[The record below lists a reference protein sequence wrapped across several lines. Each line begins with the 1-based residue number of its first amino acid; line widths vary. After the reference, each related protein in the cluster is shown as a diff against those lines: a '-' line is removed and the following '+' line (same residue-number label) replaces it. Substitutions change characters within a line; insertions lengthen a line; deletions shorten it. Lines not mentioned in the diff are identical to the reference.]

1 MNESKGASAESG
13 VPVAGREEIAVI
25 VPCFNEAG
33 SVATVVRDFR
43 RALPTARIYVYD
55 NASTDETAELAR
67 EAGAIVRRESRRG
80 KGHVVR
86 RMFADVEADIYV
98 LVDGDATYDAS
109 RAPAMVERLR
119 RDSLDVV
126 NGRRVAVDDAAYRF
140 GHQAGNRWISS
151 VVARSF
157 GRSFEDLLSGYRVFS
172 RRFVK
177 SFPAMTTG
185 FEIETEAAVHA
196 LELNLPVAEMDTP
209 YQARRPGGG
218 SKLSTVRDGLRI
230 AGAIAWLLKD
240 VRPLLTFGMLGV
252 LCALVG
258 LALGTPVILEYLET
272 GLVLRLPTAVLA
284 TGLMILAMVSVVAGL
299 IMDSVSRGRRE
310 AKRMAY
316 LMHGPP
322 PGPGDAAAMDQ

>member
-1 MNESKGASAESG
+1 MTRSGRDPERPAPSATDSAE
-13 VPVAGREEIAVI
+13 VAVL
-25 VPCFNEAG
+25 VPCYNEAD
-33 SVATVVRDFR
+33 SVAAVVRDFR
-43 RALPTARIYVYD
+43 QALPDARVYVYD
-55 NASTDETAELAR
+55 NGSTDETAALAR
-67 EAGAIVRRESRRG
+67 DAGAAVRFEPRRG

-98 LVDGDATYDAS
+98 LVDGDATYEAS

-126 NGRRVAVDDAAYRF
+126 NGRRVAVADTAYRF
-140 GHQAGNRWISS
+140 GHQLGNRWISA

-157 GRSFEDLLSGYRVFS
+157 GRSFDDLLSGYRVFS

-196 LELNLPVAEMDTP
+196 LELNLPVAEMDTD
-209 YQARRPGGG
+209 YHARPAGAH

-230 AGAIAWLLKD
+230 AGAIVWLLKD
-240 VRPLLTFGMLGV
+240 VRPLLAFGLLG
-252 LCALVG
+252 LICALAG
-258 LALGTPVILEYLET
+258 LAFGTPVILEYLET

-310 AKRMAY
+310 TKRLAY
-316 LMHGPP
+316 LMHEAPASLPAESGT
-322 PGPGDAAAMDQ
+322 AR

>member
-1 MNESKGASAESG
+1 MTETTGGPDIPANDRAQIAVVIPCYNEAES
-13 VPVAGREEIAVI
+13 VAR
-25 VPCFNEAG
+25 
-33 SVATVVRDFR
+33 VVRDFR
-43 RALPTARIYVYD
+43 SALPDARVYVYD
-55 NASTDETAELAR
+55 NGSTDETAVLAR
-67 EAGAIVRRESRRG
+67 EAGAVVRSEPRRG

-86 RMFADVEADIYV
+86 RMFADVEADVYV

-119 RDSLDVV
+119 RESLDVV

-140 GHQAGNRWISS
+140 GHQLGNRWIST

-157 GRSFEDLLSGYRVFS
+157 GRSFDDLLSGYRVFS

-196 LELNLPVAEMDTP
+196 LELNLPVAEMDTT
-209 YQARRPGGG
+209 YQARREGGQ

-230 AGAIAWLLKD
+230 AAAIIWLLKD
-240 VRPLLTFGMLGV
+240 VRPLLAFGLSGM
-252 LCALVG
+252 LCALLG
-258 LALGTPVILEYLET
+258 LAFGTPVILEYLDT
-272 GLVLRLPTAVLA
+272 GLVQRLPTAVLA

-310 AKRMAY
+310 AKRTAY
-316 LMHGPP
+316 LMHAAPP
-322 PGPGDAAAMDQ
+322 EPRDDSDS

>member
-1 MNESKGASAESG
+1 MTGGA
-13 VPVAGREEIAVI
+13 EIAVI
-25 VPCFNEAG
+25 VPCYNEAD
-33 SVATVVRDFR
+33 SVASVVRDFR
-43 RALPTARIYVYD
+43 QALPAARVYVYD
-55 NASTDETAELAR
+55 NASTDETAALAR
-67 EAGAIVRRESRRG
+67 EAGAVVRSEPRRG

-109 RAPAMVERLR
+109 RAPAMVERLQ

-126 NGRRVAVDDAAYRF
+126 NGRRVAADEAAYRF
-140 GHQAGNRWISS
+140 GHQLGNRWISS

-196 LELNLPVAEMDTP
+196 LELNLPVAEMDTT
-209 YQARRPGGG
+209 YYARRAGAQ

-240 VRPLLTFGMLGV
+240 VRPLLAFGLLG
-252 LCALVG
+252 LGCALAG
-258 LALGTPVILEYLET
+258 LAFGTPVILEYLET

-310 AKRMAY
+310 VKRLAY
-316 LMHGPP
+316 LRLEPP
-322 PGPGDAAAMDQ
+322 PRGETSGAGAMGG

>member
-1 MNESKGASAESG
+1 MTEPTGGPEIPAPDRAQVAVVIPCYNEAES
-13 VPVAGREEIAVI
+13 VAR
-25 VPCFNEAG
+25 
-33 SVATVVRDFR
+33 VVRDFR
-43 RALPTARIYVYD
+43 SALPDARVYVYD
-55 NASTDETAELAR
+55 NGSTDETAVLAR
-67 EAGAIVRRESRRG
+67 EAGAVVRSEPRRG

-86 RMFADVEADIYV
+86 RMFADVEADVYV

-119 RDSLDVV
+119 RESLDVV
-126 NGRRVAVDDAAYRF
+126 NGRRVAVDNAAYRF
-140 GHQAGNRWISS
+140 GHQLGNRWIST

-157 GRSFEDLLSGYRVFS
+157 GRSFDDLLSGFRVFS

-196 LELNLPVAEMDTP
+196 LELNLPVAEMDTT
-209 YQARRPGGG
+209 YQARREGGQ

-230 AGAIAWLLKD
+230 AAAIIWLLKD
-240 VRPLLTFGMLGV
+240 VRPLLAFGLMGL
-252 LCALVG
+252 LCALLG
-258 LALGTPVILEYLET
+258 LAFGTPVILEYLDT

-316 LMHGPP
+316 LMHAAPP
-322 PGPGDAAAMDQ
+322 EPRKDSNI